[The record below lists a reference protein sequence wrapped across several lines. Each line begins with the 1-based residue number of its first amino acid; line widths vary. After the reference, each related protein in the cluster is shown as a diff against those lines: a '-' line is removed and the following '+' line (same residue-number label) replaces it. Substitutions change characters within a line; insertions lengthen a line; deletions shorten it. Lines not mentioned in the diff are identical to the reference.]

1 MSLSDTKNNLEQLKA
16 RGFFKNTTNEEN
28 LVKLLNS
35 DKITFYTGYD
45 PTNFSFHIGHMV
57 PMLAMHHLQEMGHRA
72 LVLIG
77 GGTAMIGDPT
87 GRTEARPI
95 MTKEKIDDNVAKLKV
110 QFERFIALDN
120 PDKGMIVNNADWLRN
135 VNYLDFLRDIGS
147 NFSVNR
153 MLTFETYKEKLKVG
167 LSFLEFNYN
176 LLQAYDFL
184 YLFRHYGCVLQ
195 AGGDDQWAN
204 MVSGVELIRRMERS
218 TDVECLTYPLIMTS
232 EGKKMGK
239 SQKGA
244 VFLSEELTPVYDFYQ
259 YWINTTDADVI
270 RFMKLYT
277 FLPLEEI
284 ARYEAL
290 QGEELREA
298 KKVLAYE
305 VTKIVHGKDKADAA
319 KSGAEAAFGGG
330 DNVDCM
336 PTFEI
341 AADRLNAGLGILDLY
356 AECGLCSSK
365 GEARRLIQG
374 NGAVMNGD
382 KITDPQMTVTNAN
395 VTADG
400 IILRSG
406 KKKVMRVIVK

>member
-1 MSLSDTKNNLEQLKA
+1 MSISDTKNKLAELKA
-16 RGFFKNTTNEEN
+16 RGFFQQCTNEEN
-28 LVKLLNS
+28 LAKLLNS
-35 DKITFYTGYD
+35 EKITFYTGYD
-45 PTNFSFHIGHMV
+45 PTNVSFHIGHMV

-95 MTKEKIDDNVAKLKV
+95 MTKEKIDYNVSMLKV
-110 QFERFIALDN
+110 QFERFIDLSSE
-120 PDKGMIVNNADWLRN
+120 DKGLIVNNADWLRN

-184 YLFRHYGCVLQ
+184 YLYRHYGCVLQ

-218 TDVECLTYPLIMTS
+218 TEVECLTYPLIMTS

-244 VFLSEELTPVYDFYQ
+244 VFLSEEMTPVYDFYQ

-305 VTKIVHGKDKADAA
+305 ATKIVHGKEKADIAQ
-319 KSGAEAAFGGG
+319 KGAEAAFGGG
-330 DNVDCM
+330 DNLDCV
-336 PTFEI
+336 PTFEL
-341 AADRLNAGLGILDLY
+341 DGSRLDAGVGVLDLF
-356 AECGLCSSK
+356 AETGLCSSK
-365 GEARRLIQG
+365 GEARRLVQQ
-374 NGAVMNGD
+374 NGAVINGD
-382 KITDPQMTVTNAN
+382 KVTDEKMIVTKNN
-395 VTADG
+395 LTDKG
-400 IILRSG
+400 IILKSG
-406 KKKVMRVIVK
+406 KKKIIRVIVK